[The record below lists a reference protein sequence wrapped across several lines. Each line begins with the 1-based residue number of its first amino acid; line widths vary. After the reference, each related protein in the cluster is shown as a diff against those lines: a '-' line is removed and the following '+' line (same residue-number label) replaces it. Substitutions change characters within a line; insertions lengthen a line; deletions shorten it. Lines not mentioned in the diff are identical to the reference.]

1 MIKAKGINFQIIVN
15 CIIFDIN
22 PCEMV
27 VEGFKQIFKDGF
39 ETKKNSFASKEDL
52 ANAKSDILRWT
63 FAFVFGALLL
73 NIIAII
79 GAVIS
84 VAHLIS
90 K

>member
-1 MIKAKGINFQIIVN
+1 MVVSEITLYNLLKSKYGEHDAEI
-15 CIIFDIN
+15 
-22 PCEMV
+22 V
-27 VEGFKQIFKDGF
+27 VEGVKQTVKDGF
-39 ETKKNSFASKEDL
+39 EAKRDQFASKEDL

-63 FAFVFGALLL
+63 FTFVFGALLL

-84 VAHLIS
+84 VAHLVS

>member
-1 MIKAKGINFQIIVN
+1 MEQDAEI
-15 CIIFDIN
+15 
-22 PCEMV
+22 V
-27 VEGFKQIFKDGF
+27 VEGIKQTIKDWF
-39 ETKKNSFASKEDL
+39 ESKKYQFASKEDL
-52 ANAKSDILRWT
+52 ANAKSDILRCT

-84 VAHLIS
+84 VGHLVS

>member
-1 MIKAKGINFQIIVN
+1 MVVSEITLYNLLKSKYGEQDAEI
-15 CIIFDIN
+15 
-22 PCEMV
+22 V
-27 VEGFKQIFKDGF
+27 VEGIKQTIKDGF
-39 ETKKNSFASKEDL
+39 ESKRDQFVSKEDL

-84 VAHLIS
+84 VAHIVS